1 MIQTRA
7 SLGVSALLL
16 MLACSPSTPA
26 TETATSTATSAA
38 PDTAAD
44 NAAVAKAH
52 DVLEGSYRTSDCN
65 AMVSEAANDAVFE
78 PPNTPSAKGV
88 DGIRAWCQ
96 PLFSQM
102 KTKSLTVSNKQ
113 ITLSG
118 DLAVDRGD
126 YDWVLTPA
134 KGGADVHSVGRY
146 VTIWHR
152 QADGS
157 WKTTELIWNSSE
169 PVRRS

>member
-96 PLFSQM
+96 PLFSQIDQ
-102 KTKSLTVSNKQ
+102 VAY
-113 ITLSG
+113 G
-118 DLAVDRGD
+118 VE
-126 YDWVLTPA
+126 
-134 KGGADVHSVGRY
+134 
-146 VTIWHR
+146 
-152 QADGS
+152 QADHPIGG
-157 WKTTELIWNSSE
+157 
-169 PVRRS
+169 PGRRPRRLRLGAHAG